1 MQKGKGHGS
10 NGGRASSAGCD
21 LFPTPFLP
29 YLLKAGRKAGEAAIE
44 EFGKDSWERAKL
56 LWARLDAKPVA
67 KKPVEDY
74 ATALLKA
81 QQELSEQLAQHIA
94 ADEALGTALEQ
105 TLPSTVITSTVRV
118 RKVLAGGEVTGVD
131 MDVAEGRDV
140 TSIVEGGDVSGKV
153 TGVNLRH
160 GG

>member
-1 MQKGKGHGS
+1 MDPTTVAQVAQGVIS
-10 NGGRASSAGCD
+10 F
-21 LFPTPFLP
+21 LTPFLP
-29 YLLKAGRKAGEAAIE
+29 YLRKAGQKAGEAAIE
-44 EFGKDSWERAKL
+44 EFGKDSWERAKS
-56 LWARLDAKPVA
+56 LWARLDAKPAA

-74 ATALLKA
+74 AAALLKA
-81 QQELSEQLAQHIA
+81 QQELSERLARHIA
-94 ADEALGTALEQ
+94 DDDALRTALEQ

-118 RKVLAGGEVTGVD
+118 RNVLAGGEVTGVN

-153 TGVNLRH
+153 TGVNLRR